1 MGIPS
6 YFSYIVKN
14 HIEILKRFSKSTFE
28 KRVDHLFMDC
38 NSIIYDAIRSIDF
51 NIVTSGQ
58 TKVIIDTVIE
68 KIDVI
73 VNVIG
78 PQKTVYIAFDG
89 VAPVAKMK
97 QQRERRFKSLYTDR
111 IRKHIFKTNKA
122 ESWNTTVI
130 TPGTQFM
137 TELGETVKNHYAT
150 LSTSTNAIPNMNYI
164 VTTSD
169 DCGEGEH
176 KIYEYIRTS
185 EQVGADEVCVVYGLD
200 ADLIMLSLLHLPVV
214 NQLYLFRETP
224 EFIKS
229 VNRDL
234 EPNAHYVLDIPALA
248 DQIMQLMCDP
258 KKGNSDPNNRLYRV
272 YDYIFLCFFL
282 GNDFMPHFPAVNI
295 RTGGVDKMLLAYKES
310 IGKTPYV
317 LTDGKTIYWKHL
329 RTLVS
334 LLAANEESW
343 LKKEQK
349 QRDRHEKMV
358 LPFETE
364 EQNFRKFELIPTYDR
379 YYEKYIDPFCQG
391 WQDRYYESLFFVKD
405 GDVSHEEK
413 QKFCMGYLEGLEWN
427 MKYYM
432 SGCADWRWK
441 YNYHYPPLLQDLA
454 HFIPYFEHSYFPKSY
469 GSNIKCG
476 PVDPMVQ
483 LCYVLPKE
491 SHTFLPEKVRTILN
505 THFSECYPKDDEIEY
520 VWAFC
525 KYFWEAHIM
534 LPEIDINNMERY
546 LENKK

>member
-14 HIEILKRFSKSTFE
+14 HPDILKRFLKTNGE
-28 KRVDHLFMDC
+28 KPIDHLFMDC

-58 TKVIIDTVIE
+58 TKVIIDAVIE

-73 VNVIG
+73 IRVIG

-111 IRKHIFKTNKA
+111 IRKHIYKNNKA

-137 TELGETVKNHYAT
+137 TELGEKVKSHYSAKAT
-150 LSTSTNAIPNMNYI
+150 AKAT

-169 DCGEGEH
+169 EYGEGEH
-176 KIYEYIRTS
+176 KIYDYIRTS
-185 EQVGADEVCVVYGLD
+185 KQVGADEVCVVYGLD
-200 ADLIMLSLLHLPVV
+200 ADLIMLSLLHLPFVK
-214 NQLYLFRETP
+214 QLYLFRETP

-234 EPNAHYVLDIPALA
+234 EPNAHYILDIPALA
-248 DQIMQLMCDP
+248 EQILELMCDT
-258 KKGNSDPNNRLYRV
+258 NRDINRDINRV

-295 RTGGVDKMLLAYKES
+295 RTGGVDKMLMAYKET
-310 IGKTPYV
+310 IGKTEHV
-317 LTDGKTIYWKHL
+317 LTDGKTIFWKHV

-334 LLAANEESW
+334 ALAVNEEIW
-343 LKKEQK
+343 LKKELK
-349 QRDRHEKMV
+349 SRDRNEKMT
-358 LPFETE
+358 LPSETE
-364 EQNFRKFELIPTYDR
+364 EQQFRKFEMIPSYDR
-379 YYEKYIDPFCQG
+379 YYEKYIDPFSQG
-391 WQDRYYESLFFVKD
+391 WQDRYYESLFFVKN
-405 GDVSHEEK
+405 GIMTQEEK
-413 QKFCMGYLEGLEWN
+413 QGFCTSFLEGLEWN
-427 MKYYM
+427 MKYYTV
-432 SGCADWRWK
+432 GCADWRWK
-441 YNYHYPPLLQDLA
+441 YNYHYPPLLQDLIQ
-454 HFIPYFEHSYFPKSY
+454 FIPYFEHSYFPKIQSQIQSQSL
-469 GSNIKCG
+469 GKG
-476 PVDPMVQ
+476 PVLPLVQ
-483 LCYVLPKE
+483 LCYVLPQE
-491 SHTFLPEKVRTILN
+491 SHTFLPSHVQKILK
-505 THFSECYPKDDEIEY
+505 THFSTCYPRDNEIEY

-525 KYFWEAHIM
+525 KYFWESHIM
-534 LPEIDINNMERY
+534 LPEIDLDIMEQKIVET
-546 LENKK
+546 L